1 MFSDESRFSL
11 GSDSRRTLLWRAH
24 VPVTTKRT
32 TLNDTVTVVQDGS
45 FGEIFYLVPELNVQ
59 SVTVRGYIYWDVIL
73 EQHAR
78 LFRGAVGAEFLFM
91 DDNTPPH
98 AANIVD
104 ECLHLEDITHMD

>member
-1 MFSDESRFSL
+1 MESACTRYHQENNIERHRYGGAGWL
-11 GSDSRRTLLWRAH
+11 A
-24 VPVTTKRT
+24 
-32 TLNDTVTVVQDGS
+32 
-45 FGEIFYLVPELNVQ
+45 FGEEFYLVPELNVQ